1 MVLLNGLEPLRIS
14 PLAPKTNV
22 STYSTT
28 RAFLPK
34 YYVYYI
40 IKKNKCKCEQFCRDC
55 SNPCNQFVSAGADYF
70 APLPSPLQLRS
81 CPRDDCGFVP
91 KLGFTRLSLPGLY
104 QLLAAKPSNRL
115 LELFDSVGGQWPH
128 KGLDLFY
135 RELCAPQ
142 LSRSV

>member
-40 IKKNKCKCEQFCRDC
+40 IKKINV
-55 SNPCNQFVSAGADYF
+55 SVSSFVGTALTLVISLFLQALITF

-104 QLLAAKPSNRL
+104 QLLVRHPLQARAFL
-115 LELFDSVGGQWPH
+115 LCRWPVGP
-128 KGLDLFY
+128 
-135 RELCAPQ
+135 
-142 LSRSV
+142 

>member
-1 MVLLNGLEPLRIS
+1 MSSFVGTALTLVIS
-14 PLAPKTNV
+14 L
-22 STYSTT
+22 
-28 RAFLPK
+28 FLQAL
-34 YYVYYI
+34 I
-40 IKKNKCKCEQFCRDC
+40 T
-55 SNPCNQFVSAGADYF
+55 F

-142 LSRSV
+142 LSRSVQSNRSYTLC